1 MSTAIQT
8 IPSFSVFDHGDR
20 FSLVYT
26 KLLHMTNRGLL
37 PFNLLRSASF
47 ASYHLPDASRFT
59 YGHGHP
65 IEYDDSRF
73 FCLLLFLYEFF
84 FIPLIFILLSL
95 LFFFR
100 TRITRIFVRCV
111 TRLAIGV
118 RCIASIIV
126 LHVFAIAKSITC
138 HKCVVAAHFEALCE
152 TCLIMVNV

>member
-95 LFFFR
+95 LFFFSYSYYSYFRSVCDSSRDRCTLHRVDNR
-100 TRITRIFVRCV
+100 TARVRNREV
-111 TRLAIGV
+111 N
-118 RCIASIIV
+118 
-126 LHVFAIAKSITC
+126 HVP
-138 HKCVVAAHFEALCE
+138 
-152 TCLIMVNV
+152 

>member
-65 IEYDDSRF
+65 VEYDDSRF

-95 LFFFR
+95 LFFSYSYYSYFR
-100 TRITRIFVRCV
+100 SVCDSSRDRCTLHRVDNRTARVRNREV
-111 TRLAIGV
+111 N
-118 RCIASIIV
+118 
-126 LHVFAIAKSITC
+126 HVP
-138 HKCVVAAHFEALCE
+138 
-152 TCLIMVNV
+152 

>member
-1 MSTAIQT
+1 MRERGEGKKRSCHSIFHAIILFAFIVTNRYEVSGRAMSTAIQT

-65 IEYDDSRF
+65 VEYDDSRF

-95 LFFFR
+95 LFFFVLVLLV
-100 TRITRIFVRCV
+100 FSF
-111 TRLAIGV
+111 GV
-118 RCIASIIV
+118 WLVSRSVYAASRG
-126 LHVFAIAKSITC
+126 
-138 HKCVVAAHFEALCE
+138 
-152 TCLIMVNV
+152 